1 MCEGCMSKIEVRKA
15 WLGDA
20 ADFKMGHYHLEMVTQ
35 SSLREEMAH
44 DLSAM
49 VSVAMARKEV

>member
-1 MCEGCMSKIEVRKA
+1 MSKIEVRKA

-49 VSVAMARKEV
+49 VSVAMAWEEG

>member
-1 MCEGCMSKIEVRKA
+1 MRKV
-15 WLGDA
+15 WLGNA
-20 ADFKMGHYHLEMVTQ
+20 ADFKMGHYHLEMV
-35 SSLREEMAH
+35 SEVRDGVMAH

>member
-20 ADFKMGHYHLEMVTQ
+20 AVVKVGHFHLEMV
-35 SSLREEMAH
+35 SEVRDGVMAH

-49 VSVAMARKEV
+49 VSVAMAWEEG